1 MHILSHPKHIQ
12 FATTALSQGFNMIA
26 DANYFETN
34 VSQSCVI
41 AVYDAFEKFEETRSI
56 LFFAQMQSG
65 KTNAFLLLAS
75 EMLRLKKVN
84 HVVIFTGNR
93 ELELQ
98 RQCKND
104 MEEFYEYE
112 GKYENYLINYADMD
126 PDNIDYREI
135 DRIKNAITI
144 LWGTQLRKNRNNV
157 PRQNT
162 LYICEESHFA
172 QTVGQCPDKF
182 LKHIG
187 LPMNGNTD
195 SLETNH
201 NYVCS
206 VSATPFSET
215 CDIGN
220 FKQPKAIVRIRPG
233 QGYRGIHWLKENNKI
248 VGFDNWTT
256 QLEEALQENAGKN
269 KWSFVRVRGKEQNDL
284 AKRLAISN
292 NYDIVVYD
300 QTFEG
305 ELPRM
310 KDLVQNPPSKDTV
323 VLLREL
329 CRMGT
334 VIPKNHISF
343 MLETAK
349 NSKTDTLLQSL
360 LGRACGYHENDDLV
374 VYLNNELVE
383 SGEIERFLQFCEGE
397 ENTVP
402 ENAKNVVPSKKIRKR
417 KIDGQSFV
425 YTIPICIPKKF
436 ISVDFDEFEAS
447 IRDIRNALDEPEVIN
462 QNTDAVTQKLLQE
475 FDNAMQRDA
484 VGRIITRRRMSKN
497 TFQNVPGKLTH
508 AMQMR
513 EGPVFG
519 NGGCGVTGEQRIV
532 LYYVD
537 KPTHGM
543 ELGSY
548 YLCYFVELTEE
559 EEKAQASLIRPRL
572 PGTTGREI
580 FRYANLENNELIPV
594 PEDMIGFAI
603 KVNPDALK
611 NAELMYQT
619 LRECVKQSTNANA
632 STVLSIPRYIS
643 SFGNSHGA
651 MYLSL
656 EVYGSM
662 LYGGNIY
669 NSLNDEF
676 GVMIKM
682 EKKRG
687 KVPASVDLEC
697 PVGVVKISW

>member
-1 MHILSHPKHIQ
+1 M
-12 FATTALSQGFNMIA
+12 MA

-34 VSQSCVI
+34 VSESCVI
-41 AVYDAFEKFEETRSI
+41 AVYDAFGKFQQTRSI

-75 EMLRLKKVN
+75 EMLRLRKVKN
-84 HVVIFTGNR
+84 VVIFTGNR
-93 ELELQ
+93 EVELQ

-104 MEEFYEYE
+104 MEEFYEYQ
-112 GKYENYLINYADMD
+112 GKYENYLINYAD
-126 PDNIDYREI
+126 IDADDINYGEI
-135 DRIKNAITI
+135 ERIKGAITI
-144 LWGTQLRKNRNNV
+144 LWGTELMKNKHNI

-162 LYICEESHFA
+162 LYIFEESHFA
-172 QTVGQCPDKF
+172 QTIGQCPDKF

-187 LPMNGNTD
+187 LAMNGMGN
-195 SLETNH
+195 LETNE

-220 FKQPKAIVRIRPG
+220 FKQPKAIVRIKPG
-233 QGYRGIHWLKENNKI
+233 DGYRGIHWLKTHNKI
-248 VGFDNWTT
+248 VGYDNWKT
-256 QLEEALQENAGKN
+256 QLEDALQENAGKN
-269 KWSFVRVRGKEQNDL
+269 KWAFVRVRGNEQNDL
-284 AKRLAISN
+284 VKRIAISN

-305 ELPRM
+305 ELPKM
-310 KDLVQNPPSKDTV
+310 KDLVQNPPSKNTV
-323 VLLREL
+323 ILLREL

-334 VIPKNHISF
+334 VIPKKHVSF

-349 NSKTDTLLQSL
+349 SSKTDTLLQSL
-360 LGRACGYHENDDLV
+360 LGRACGYHDNDDLV
-374 VYLNNELVE
+374 VYLNNDLVE
-383 SGEIERFLQFCEGE
+383 NGEIERFLEFCEGE
-397 ENTVP
+397 ENVVP

-417 KIDGQSFV
+417 KIDEQSFV
-425 YTIPICIPKKF
+425 STIPICIPKKF
-436 ISVDFDEFEAS
+436 ISVDFDNFEGS
-447 IRDIRNALDEPEVIN
+447 ILDIRNALDDPEVIN

-475 FDNAMQRDA
+475 FDNSMQSNSI
-484 VGRIITRRRMSKN
+484 GGIITRRRISKN
-497 TFQNVPGKLTH
+497 TFKNVPESLTH

-513 EGPVFG
+513 KGPVFS
-519 NGGCGVTGEQRIV
+519 NGGCGVTGPQRIV

-548 YLCYFVELTEE
+548 YLCYFVVLTEE

-572 PGTTGREI
+572 PGTNGREI
-580 FRYANLENNELIPV
+580 FRYANLDNETIPV
-594 PEDMIGFAI
+594 PEDMIGFTI

-611 NAELMYQT
+611 NEELMYQT
-619 LRECVKQSTNANA
+619 LRECVKQSANANA
-632 STVLSIPRYIS
+632 STVLSIPRYIT
-643 SFGNSHGA
+643 SFGNSYGA
-651 MYLSL
+651 MYVSL
-656 EVYGSM
+656 EVYSSM
-662 LYGGNIY
+662 LRGGNIY

-687 KVPASVDLEC
+687 KVPATVALEC
-697 PVGVVKISW
+697 LVGLVKISW